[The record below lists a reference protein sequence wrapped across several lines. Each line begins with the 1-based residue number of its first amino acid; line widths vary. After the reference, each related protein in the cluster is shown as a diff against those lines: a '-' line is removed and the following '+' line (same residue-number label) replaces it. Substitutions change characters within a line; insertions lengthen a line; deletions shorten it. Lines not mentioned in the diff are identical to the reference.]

1 MVLVLQG
8 WHQYFSARGE
18 EDAFKA
24 YSYALKAVE
33 LGPDLADAYMLT
45 SFIELNNPFHIVGS
59 DQTKANKLAE
69 AGARKAAKLD
79 KTSPHNLGAIANT
92 LSGVGKVEEALQFY
106 KRALDIT
113 PHTEAWI
120 KYNYMNALVSIG
132 KFDKAKEVATE
143 ISKVDQF
150 VQDARVRAVAVLAY
164 ITHKEGGKKEAEK
177 LIKKLNDMPVE
188 TQNNQS
194 KLEAIM
200 WGFWNVKS
208 NKKFTDDFEGTL
220 IKLGIS
226 AS

>member
-1 MVLVLQG
+1 
-8 WHQYFSARGE
+8 
-18 EDAFKA
+18 
-24 YSYALKAVE
+24 
-33 LGPDLADAYMLT
+33 
-45 SFIELNNPFHIVGS
+45 
-59 DQTKANKLAE
+59 
-69 AGARKAAKLD
+69 
-79 KTSPHNLGAIANT
+79 
-92 LSGVGKVEEALQFY
+92 
-106 KRALDIT
+106 
-113 PHTEAWI
+113 
-120 KYNYMNALVSIG
+120 MNALVSIG

-164 ITHKEGGKKEAEK
+164 IAHKEGGKKEAEE
-177 LIKKLNDMPVE
+177 LIEKLNDMPVE

-194 KLEAIM
+194 KLEVIM